1 MFFTVACD
9 KNSREVAL
17 IRSEMSDG
25 VAHYSDEKLEFNGFL
40 SDKDFFQKLR
50 KIERLDAAVIEV
62 ASDNDAD
69 IAKKVRNVQERAGIM
84 IIADTKVSPMR
95 YMTPAIN
102 ASSLLLRPYM
112 RKDAERTFDEFCR
125 YLFRS
130 REDNVEECYVL
141 ENQDG
146 KTLLPYNQ
154 IYYFEAREKKI
165 YIRTLSKEYRRYET
179 MDRLTEILPDSFRRC
194 HRSYVVNMN
203 LIERIKLSENMIYM
217 RDGIEVPLS
226 RSYKQEI
233 KEYLKGNAVLHNV

>member
-1 MFFTVACD
+1 MFYTVSCD
-9 KNSREVAL
+9 KNSREREM
-17 IRSEMSDG
+17 IRAEMSNG
-25 VAHYSDEKLEFNGFL
+25 IAHYSDEKMEYHGFL
-40 SDKDFFQKLR
+40 TEADLLQRLKEF
-50 KIERLDAAVIEV
+50 ERLDAAVIEV
-62 ASDNDAD
+62 TSDNDVD
-69 IAKKVRNVQERAGIM
+69 IAKKVRNVQDKAGIM

-95 YMTPAIN
+95 YMIPAIS

-112 RKDAERTFDEFCR
+112 RKDAEQTFDEFCR
-125 YLFRS
+125 YLFQS

-165 YIRTLSKEYRRYET
+165 YIRTLSQEYRRYET
-179 MDRLTEILPDSFRRC
+179 MERLTEVLPDGFRRC

-203 LIERIKLSENMIYM
+203 LIERIKLSENTIYM
-217 RDGIEVPLS
+217 RNGIEVPLS

-233 KEYLKGNAVLHNV
+233 KEYLTENAVLHNI